1 MKPSKE
7 QVKVIVLSVII
18 AGIII
23 FVLDYSGL
31 FFNTVYDC
39 SSPAFNS
46 FPTMVQEECVRSL
59 EQELRNLIEQR
70 ILEERNSKLINV

>member
-7 QVKVIVLSVII
+7 QAKVIVLSLII
-18 AGIII
+18 SGIII
-23 FVLDYSGL
+23 FVLEYSGL

-46 FPTMVQEECVRSL
+46 FPTIVQEECVRSL

-70 ILEERNSKLINV
+70 ILEERSGRLINV